1 LVDNLAVSVQH
12 WEVASDVANVA
23 AIRRGVVAYAAE
35 HGVRGG
41 VLADVALA
49 VSEVL
54 TNVALHGGAADTL
67 TTTAELVDGDFVVA
81 IRGAGFGVA
90 HDVDGP
96 AVRLGMV
103 IAAAL
108 TGSLRVAS
116 ADRARREISMRFP
129 LVHER
134 RGAVLL

>member
-1 LVDNLAVSVQH
+1 LVDNLAVSVEH
-12 WEVASDVANVA
+12 WEAVSDVANVA

-35 HGVRGG
+35 QGVRDD

-54 TNVALHGGAADTL
+54 TNVVLHGGAADTVI
-67 TTTAELVDGDFVVA
+67 TTAELVDGEFVVA
-81 IRGAGFGVA
+81 VRGAGFGLS
-90 HDVDGP
+90 HDVNGP

-108 TGSLRVAS
+108 AGNLRVAS
-116 ADRARREISMRFP
+116 SDRAGRHISMRFP
-129 LVHER
+129 L
-134 RGAVLL
+134 APPVLV